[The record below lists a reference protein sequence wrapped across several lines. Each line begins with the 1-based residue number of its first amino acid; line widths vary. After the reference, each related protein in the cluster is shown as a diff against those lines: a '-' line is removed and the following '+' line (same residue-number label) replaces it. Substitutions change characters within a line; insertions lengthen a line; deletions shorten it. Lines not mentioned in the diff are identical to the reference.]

1 MTSSGSG
8 RKIFISAGS
17 SCHPSI
23 IYFQYAVMFYFN
35 SLIFNEVILFI
46 RGKTCYLNCPFDFNP
61 NRPGGERYP
70 AYCTADLT
78 RPTFMIQHL
87 RSVNFLTFSRNVT
100 PNLNIPHSL
109 TQYRLIFTSAA
120 TQTHPELY
128 FSRCWTPHQR
138 RGRKVIISKGR

>member
-87 RSVNFLTFSRNVT
+87 RSVNFF
-100 PNLNIPHSL
+100 NIFQKCHAQFEHPSL
-109 TQYRLIFTSAA
+109 TDTVPPDFYISSDANTSR
-120 TQTHPELY
+120 TLLQQMLD
-128 FSRCWTPHQR
+128 TPP
-138 RGRKVIISKGR
+138 KKGKKSYY